1 MTDGPESD
9 FSFCQG
15 SPAFEGLS
23 LEEIASILSAAR
35 PLEVAGGEK
44 LFRQG
49 DPGGTMYVITRGRV
63 RVLLEEDSGEETL
76 LNVLDRGA
84 HFGELSM
91 LIGSPRN
98 ATVSAVVDTELLV
111 LSHDQFAEAVERVP
125 QFAVNLSRTLG
136 RWLRG
141 ELLGQRKQ
149 VIKSVF
155 GVVQSREEHAALAPQ
170 MAAVFEKRGA
180 RIKVVSHRPQAW
192 PAGQVL
198 GELADGIDIERLRDQ
213 IADAVTQGYRVLIDC
228 DLNTGDVNMLSQCEH
243 LLWLFDTRD
252 ELVPESRLG
261 RLLRDQHRE
270 RLAGHSQVVWTHE
283 RAERLPRRQAHD
295 LPLPTVDLRVQWEHG
310 PGGPQFREHD
320 VSRCVHCVD
329 GLQFGLALGGG
340 GAKGMA
346 HLGVI
351 EVLNRE
357 GIYFDSVAGTSAGAI
372 MSAGYAMGKSPQ
384 VLLDLVLKEMTPPA
398 WLKRL
403 PKSREMFLLSQFR
416 MGWIE
421 PKFRQ
426 HLQNVQFEE
435 LFLPTSL
442 VTVDLV
448 TGQER
453 IRRTGDVVSSVMESI
468 NHPIFGKPILRG
480 NEALVDGGVLANV
493 PSHCLRRQGA
503 NVVLA
508 VDVSTKLADDFCRD
522 PRRPGQLS
530 DPGYLRTLLRVN
542 DVSLR
547 SLSGIHRSGSDYVI
561 TPDTSAHTFD
571 DFAAGEA
578 LMDRGREAAEAAL
591 PEIKERLAKV
601 YVAIDSPSR

>member
-1 MTDGPESD
+1 MSQKPTEDY
-9 FSFCQG
+9 SFCQA

-23 LEEIASILSAAR
+23 ADEIASILSTAR
-35 PLEVAGGEK
+35 PLEVAGGEI

-49 DPGGTMYVITRGRV
+49 DPGGTMYVITSGRV
-63 RVLLEEDSGEETL
+63 RVMLEDDAGEETL

-98 ATVSAVVDTELLV
+98 ATISAVVDTDLLV
-111 LSHDQFAEAVERVP
+111 LSHEQFAEAVDKVP
-125 QFAVNLSRTLG
+125 QFAVNLSKTLG

-141 ELLGQRKQ
+141 ELLGTRKQ
-149 VIKSVF
+149 VVRAVF
-155 GVVQSREEHAALAPQ
+155 AVVQGRDEHAALAPQ
-170 MAAVFEKRGA
+170 MVDLFQRRGG
-180 RIKVVSHRPQAW
+180 RVKVVTHRPQAW
-192 PAGQVL
+192 PNEVVL
-198 GELADGIDIERLRDQ
+198 GELVAGRDSEPLRDR
-213 IADAVTQGYRVLIDC
+213 IADAVTAGFRVLIDC
-228 DLNTGDVNMLSQCEH
+228 DATTADPSLLGQCEH
-243 LLWLFDTRD
+243 ILWLFDNRD
-252 ELVPESRLG
+252 EAIPASRLG
-261 RLLRDQHRE
+261 EFVQTHE
-270 RLAGHSQVVWTHE
+270 RLVKHSQIVWTHE
-283 RAERLPRRQAHD
+283 RLDRLPRRATHD
-295 LPLPTVDLRVQWEHG
+295 LALPGSDMRVQWERGSDG
-310 PGGPQFREHD
+310 PRFRDHD
-320 VSRCVHCVD
+320 VARCVHCVD

-357 GIYFDSVAGTSAGAI
+357 GLYFDSVAGTSAGAI

-384 VLLDLVLKEMTPPA
+384 VLLELMLKEMTPPR
-398 WLKRL
+398 WVRGL
-403 PKSREMFLLSQFR
+403 PRSREMFLLSQFR

-421 PKFRQ
+421 PKFRE

-435 LFLPTSL
+435 LFLPASL

-503 NVVLA
+503 SFVLA
-508 VDVSTKLADDFCRD
+508 VDVTTKLSSDFACD
-522 PRRPGQLS
+522 SRRPGKLTS
-530 DPGYLRTLLRVN
+530 PGYLRTLLRVN

-561 TPDTSAHTFD
+561 TPDTSAHSFD
-571 DFAAGEA
+571 DFASGQR

-591 PEIKERLAKV
+591 PEIKERLSKL
-601 YVAIDSPSR
+601 YQAIDNPVR